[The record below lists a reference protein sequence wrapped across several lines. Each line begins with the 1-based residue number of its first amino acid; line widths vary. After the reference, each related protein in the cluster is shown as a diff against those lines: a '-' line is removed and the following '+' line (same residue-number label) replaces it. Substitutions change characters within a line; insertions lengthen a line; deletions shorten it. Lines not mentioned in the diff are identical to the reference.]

1 MNKDETLQVMAIL
14 QATYPSF
21 YKGMPKNV
29 VETAVD
35 LWTDMFAE
43 DDYKIVL
50 MAVKALL
57 ATDEKGFPPHIGAV
71 KSKVRLLTTP
81 QQMTEGEAWGLVYA
95 ALENGAYGY
104 KEEFA
109 KLPYEIQYTIG
120 TPEVLRSWAI
130 QESDSLSVL
139 QSNFQRA
146 YRAKAQHAREWA
158 ALPESVRNIAGSLVG
173 KFDMNTRLLE
183 GE

>member
-21 YKGMPKNV
+21 YKGIAPKV
-29 VETAVD
+29 AETAVD

-71 KSKVRLLTTP
+71 KAKIRLLTT
-81 QQMTEGEAWGLVYA
+81 QQGMTEGEAWGLVLKA
-95 ALENGAYGY
+95 MENGIYGY
-104 KEEFA
+104 KEEYA
-109 KLPYEIQYTIG
+109 ALPPDVQYAIG
-120 TPEVLRSWAI
+120 SADVLRTWAM
-130 QESDSLSVL
+130 QETDSLSVT
-139 QSNFQRA
+139 QSNFMRS
-146 YRAKAQHAREWA
+146 YRARREYAREWA
-158 ALPESVRNIAGSLVG
+158 ALPESVKGIAGSLVG
-173 KFDMNTRLLE
+173 KFDMNKLLQE